1 MTRAFVM
8 LVLCVAILPV
18 CPAAHG
24 QGRAGRG
31 LRNRLDS
38 ALTRMTRRGYSGAAL
53 VARDGRII
61 LHKAYGLADRERG
74 IRNTTDTLFAVASI
88 TKVFT
93 AAAVLKLEM
102 QGKLGTGDLVSK
114 HLGPFPGEKGG
125 ARIHHL
131 LTHTSG
137 LVVKGAKLDYSS
149 REAFIKSVKETPAA
163 AKPGA
168 EYQYLNAGY
177 GLLAAVIEVAS
188 GVPYEQY
195 LREHLF
201 DPAGMTAT
209 GFAWEPRLDGAPV
222 AVGYEGKTLA
232 SLKPAPRAPDDWDNR
247 GPTGIVTTVGDLYK
261 WVQALSTNSVLS
273 PEARGKMFTAYVG
286 DEGYGWH
293 VVKTAGGGTLVH
305 RGGGLPEAESEL
317 HWYIDERTVLAFTV
331 NNHIGFRKPV
341 LAAFRQTLRL
351 R

>member
-1 MTRAFVM
+1 MF
-8 LVLCVAILPV
+8 VLCLAIQPV
-18 CPAAHG
+18 WSAAHG
-24 QGRAGRG
+24 KPRAGRG

-38 ALTRMTRRGYSGAAL
+38 DLTRMTRRGYSGAAL
-53 VARDGRII
+53 VARDGQII

-74 IRNTTDTLFAVASI
+74 VRNTTDTLFAVASI

-93 AAAVLKLEM
+93 AAAIHTLEM
-102 QGKLGTGDLVSK
+102 QGKLSTGDLVSK
-114 HLGPFPGEKGG
+114 YLGPFPGEKSG

-137 LVVKGAKLDYSS
+137 LVVKGAELDYSS
-149 REAFIKSVKETPAA
+149 REAFVKSVKETPAA

-188 GVPYEQY
+188 GVPYEEY
-195 LREHLF
+195 LRQNLF
-201 DPAGMTAT
+201 DPGGMNST
-209 GFAWEPRLDGAPV
+209 GFAWEPRLGGAPV
-222 AVGYEGKTLA
+222 AIGYVGETLA
-232 SLKPAPRAPDDWDNR
+232 SLKPAPRAPDNWDNR
-247 GPTGIVTTVGDLYK
+247 GPSGLVTTVGDLYK
-261 WVQALSTNSVLS
+261 WIQALSANSVLS
-273 PEARGKMFTAYVG
+273 PEAKRKMFTAYVG

-293 VVKTAGGGTLVH
+293 VVKTARGGTLVH

-317 HWYIDERTVLAFTV
+317 HWYIDERTVPAFTV

-341 LAAFRQTLRL
+341 LAAFRRALRL
-351 R
+351 P